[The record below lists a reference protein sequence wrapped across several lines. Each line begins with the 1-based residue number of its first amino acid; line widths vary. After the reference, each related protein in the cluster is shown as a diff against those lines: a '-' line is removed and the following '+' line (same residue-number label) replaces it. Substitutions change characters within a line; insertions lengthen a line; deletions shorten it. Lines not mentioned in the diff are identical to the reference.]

1 MNLIFRLFV
10 VSTCTCETLIFKS
23 HRPYKSKGFRYSFKQ
38 LIFLVNITFSET
50 LLLKDINFH
59 LLAFVI
65 IINKISRSA
74 SNITATHCNNS
85 PAYCISRS
93 ISTAAADHHP
103 ATGPGDQRHNHTASG
118 PPPDSHPH
126 THGAPHTPTQ
136 VASPGQITQIQQVA
150 QVQQAK
156 QYPVSQVLT
165 PGGQYQ
171 AIGQQQR
178 FQFLPTQQK

>member
-1 MNLIFRLFV
+1 MLATSHLPTVTIAQPI
-10 VSTCTCETLIFKS
+10 VSLGAYQQQQQTIT
-23 HRPYKSKGFRYSFKQ
+23 Q
-38 LIFLVNITFSET
+38 LQGQATSGTITQLQVHPQT
-50 LLLKDINFH
+50 P
-59 LLAFVI
+59 
-65 IINKISRSA
+65 
-74 SNITATHCNNS
+74 THI
-85 PAYCISRS
+85 P
-93 ISTAAADHHP
+93 T
-103 ATGPGDQRHNHTASG
+103 
-118 PPPDSHPH
+118 
-126 THGAPHTPTQ
+126 GAPHTPTQ